1 MTTRRPR
8 TLGERCDPR
17 DDSAELA
24 VIVRF
29 EHVELAQLARDLR
42 EDREAVQLGLVDLGE
57 GDA

>member
-1 MTTRRPR
+1 MTTCRPT

-17 DDSAELA
+17 DDAAELA

-29 EHVELAQLARDLR
+29 EHVELAQVARDTR
-42 EDREAVQLGLVDLGE
+42 EEREAVELGLIDLGE